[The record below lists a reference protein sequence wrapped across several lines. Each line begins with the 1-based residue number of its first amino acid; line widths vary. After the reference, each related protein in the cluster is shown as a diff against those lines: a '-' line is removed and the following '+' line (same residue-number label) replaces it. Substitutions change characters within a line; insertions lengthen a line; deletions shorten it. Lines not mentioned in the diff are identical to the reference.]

1 MKTKTG
7 KLIVMLSMTGLIN
20 LSMGTA
26 IADDKG
32 IKHNVADLNYDGM
45 VTSEE
50 LVTYVQINFLK
61 MDKNNDQ
68 MLDTAEWD
76 DIFDIDG

>member
-50 LVTYVQINFLK
+50 LVTYVQMGTASDHPLHQFLLP
-61 MDKNNDQ
+61 NHF
-68 MLDTAEWD
+68 LASSAS
-76 DIFDIDG
+76 G